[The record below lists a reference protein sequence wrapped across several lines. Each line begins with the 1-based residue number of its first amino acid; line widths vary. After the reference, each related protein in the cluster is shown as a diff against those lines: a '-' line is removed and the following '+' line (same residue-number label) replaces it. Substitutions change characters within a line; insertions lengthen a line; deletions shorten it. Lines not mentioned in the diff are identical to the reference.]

1 MLNVGSVIY
10 LLDKKTQSLVP
21 CMVIEKVKSVTL
33 EGENTHHI
41 VITPTDQKVRLEN
54 YKAPWFETVEAAK
67 DFLVEA
73 ALSLINKT
81 VEKAVNAAE
90 KSFNINNINS
100 QADVEVSTPDESFQS
115 NIPALDNTA
124 DVMVDLGDGQVA
136 KVSISPEAM

>member
-21 CMVIEKVKSVTL
+21 CMVVEKVKSVTL

-41 VITPTDQKVRLEN
+41 VVTPTEQRVRLEN
-54 YKAPWFETVEAAK
+54 YKAPWFENVESAK
-67 DFLVEA
+67 EFLVEA

-90 KSFNINNINS
+90 KSFNLNS
-100 QADVEVSTPDESFQS
+100 QPDLEASAPDDSFQANVPS
-115 NIPALDNTA
+115 LESVS
-124 DVMVDLGDGQVA
+124 DVVVDLGDGQTA